1 MIEKKVNKITKLS
14 ELNKLNSSTTK
25 KLYEYN
31 IIYGHNSNNI
41 IKSYTPKLI
50 QFGSKFKKK
59 VDKGEKMI
67 KKLNPEQEKEF
78 KNIFDI
84 DNKNNNNISEFSESG
99 AI

>member
-1 MIEKKVNKITKLS
+1 
-14 ELNKLNSSTTK
+14 
-25 KLYEYN
+25 
-31 IIYGHNSNNI
+31 
-41 IKSYTPKLI
+41 
-50 QFGSKFKKK
+50 
-59 VDKGEKMI
+59 MI

>member
-31 IIYGHNSNNI
+31 IIYRHNSNNI

-59 VDKGEKMI
+59 VDNGENI
-67 KKLNPEQEKEF
+67 K
-78 KNIFDI
+78 I
-84 DNKNNNNISEFSESG
+84 FSEEQIKVLFYKG
-99 AI
+99 KMYKQNYRFNRL